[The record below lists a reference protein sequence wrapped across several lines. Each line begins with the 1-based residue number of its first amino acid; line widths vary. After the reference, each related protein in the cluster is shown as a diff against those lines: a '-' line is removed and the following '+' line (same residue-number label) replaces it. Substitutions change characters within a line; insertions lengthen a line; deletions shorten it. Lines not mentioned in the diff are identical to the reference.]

1 MRKALKEGRN
11 VSVKGSSAATRLYR
25 KNAEHGLQIPE
36 SIQALMSTS
45 EDHPDDQFDL
55 EFGDTS
61 TPHYTYFQ
69 QDAEPIIITPS
80 GVVSSPQYVVTT
92 PDFFGVSERFLYHDH
107 LWLIQVPTAV
117 LLSLRI
123 KQQAR
128 SS

>member
-45 EDHPDDQFDL
+45 EDHPDDQFDH

-80 GVVSSPQYVVTT
+80 G
-92 PDFFGVSERFLYHDH
+92 FVSERFLYHDH
-107 LWLIQVPTAV
+107 LWLIRVPTAV

-123 KQQAR
+123 RQQAR